1 MGNTLSAVVLQIRI
15 LWYEFPIRMHARFRD
30 GQATSKSAVTAA
42 TTAAMAVVSATQ
54 KLSLLLYRG
63 TCLFVCRV
71 SQVAGGVDGAT
82 HACAF
87 VFSPRA
93 FS

>member
-1 MGNTLSAVVLQIRI
+1 
-15 LWYEFPIRMHARFRD
+15 MHARFRD
-30 GQATSKSAVTAA
+30 GQATTKSAVMA
-42 TTAAMAVVSATQ
+42 TTAAAMATTSDTQ

-63 TCLFVCRV
+63 TCLFVGRV